1 MKRRQRES
9 ERQPAGP
16 RDQPKIKPT
25 SQHRNINC
33 SPTLCLQPLLDPL
46 VFPNK
51 AKWGQLFPFPHSP
64 IDCLLNRLAFE
75 GGFISGSI
83 KWAPKL
89 TMNAD
94 FFSFAS
100 YESFSCVAVTE
111 KESEGGADR
120 YCLSL
125 LLLGSDCRDV
135 CFWWLTAPCRP
146 RQ

>member
-75 GGFISGSI
+75 RGFISGSI

-94 FFSFAS
+94 FFPLLPHTSHFPVWLCDRERERGRS
-100 YESFSCVAVTE
+100 RQILLVLTSPWFWLQSCLFLVA
-111 KESEGGADR
+111 
-120 YCLSL
+120 YCPL
-125 LLLGSDCRDV
+125 
-135 CFWWLTAPCRP
+135 
-146 RQ
+146 